1 MTSLRLFFKFSR
13 RELKCCE
20 RQPNWHCSNSA
31 YLFPSLMAIYPA
43 SIYPADVMCTRP
55 CYRTSILESLQGIPA
70 APKDSRNVETGP
82 AADGKSGW
90 ATRNIK
96 SLVPAFN
103 IHGVFLLLCSQYR
116 SNGLTHFQTKRNGN
130 GKTNGVSVRV
140 STQTDSR
147 GQSTIILLAK
157 KGKINLKLGFPPWST
172 DSI

>member
-1 MTSLRLFFKFSR
+1 MTSLRLFFSNFPAANENVAS
-13 RELKCCE
+13 
-20 RQPNWHCSNSA
+20 QPNWHCSNSA

-43 SIYPADVMCTRP
+43 GIYPADVMCTRP

-116 SNGLTHFQTKRNGN
+116 SNGLTHFQPKRI
-130 GKTNGVSVRV
+130 KKREREKEWRQRSCFYTNG
-140 STQTDSR
+140 
-147 GQSTIILLAK
+147 QSSIILLAK
-157 KGKINLKLGFPPWST
+157 KEK
-172 DSI
+172 